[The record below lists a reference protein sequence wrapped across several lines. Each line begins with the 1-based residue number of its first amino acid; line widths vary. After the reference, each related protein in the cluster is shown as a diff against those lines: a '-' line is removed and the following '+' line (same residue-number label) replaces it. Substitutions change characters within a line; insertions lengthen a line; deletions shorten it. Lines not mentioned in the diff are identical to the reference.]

1 MKFDASL
8 LVHNLEQMPTLAHF
22 EVQDS
27 VDVPL
32 DARRVSRRELFVQR
46 SIAGI
51 HFYAIPISRAGL
63 IDAT

>member
-22 EVQDS
+22 AVQDS

-32 DARRVSRRELFVQR
+32 DARRV
-46 SIAGI
+46 
-51 HFYAIPISRAGL
+51 
-63 IDAT
+63 